1 MFNWMS
7 QSLQGRPQALP
18 GSLVV
23 LDTSFTEVHRDAW
36 DCSLIQQ
43 IVFPA
48 MEVASGNVPRFN
60 LALQITN
67 LREVPL
73 EAAAASAASPAVVKF
88 ARLPRLRQIAD
99 PGHRKDP
106 LPFFGFKVVVDGF
119 PANLGVRRLGSLTVN
134 LGPNVAGAPKQ
145 TGSGT
150 SLELVLTMAENSAA
164 DFRSW
169 KQSGGKRNITIQC
182 LSTALQ
188 NLYTFQYKDAT
199 ITRIHPAAPL
209 SVTGDTQ
216 VTVNVSRCD
225 IQFVTDS

>member
-1 MFNWMS
+1 
-7 QSLQGRPQALP
+7 
-18 GSLVV
+18 
-23 LDTSFTEVHRDAW
+23 
-36 DCSLIQQ
+36 
-43 IVFPA
+43 

-150 SLELVLTMAENSAA
+150 SLELVLTMAETSAA

-169 KQSGGKRNITIQC
+169 KQSGGKT
-182 LSTALQ
+182 
-188 NLYTFQYKDAT
+188 QYHD
-199 ITRIHPAAPL
+199 PL
-209 SVTGDTQ
+209 SFHCPAKPIHIPIQGCHHHPHSPGRSCERYRRHTSNDER
-216 VTVNVSRCD
+216 SRCD